1 MSSCNRDSDGRGWLT
16 CTVWDCLTLAV
27 YSFSMVDAHWWAS
40 TWLTKITLH
49 AHFPVS
55 NHMTSCSQSKYFS
68 LQTPYQLAKT
78 FMNIYEFIYIFFMCV
93 CVCVYVLTCVRFFVT
108 PWTVALQAPLSMR
121 FLRQE
126 YWSVLWFPPPGVF
139 PTQGLNPHP
148 QCLLHCRHLLH
159 HWAMKEA
166 HVCFY
171 IVSILVP
178 KKVGHWLQHSNL
190 CPWNVS
196 QCGCFSKKALTG
208 TEV

>member
-1 MSSCNRDSDGRGWLT
+1 M
-16 CTVWDCLTLAV
+16 CTVWDCLTLAI

-78 FMNIYEFIYIFFMCV
+78 FMNIYEFIYIFFMYV
-93 CVCVYVLTCVRFFVT
+93 CVCMCSLVSDSLWPHGLLPSRRLS
-108 PWTVALQAPLSMR
+108 PWDFLGKNTGVCCDFLLQG
-121 FLRQE
+121 F
-126 YWSVLWFPPPGVF
+126 F